1 MDKNSMKARN
11 QDINPCLEEGDASQK
26 CLDSYN
32 YDKSLCSAY
41 FQRYKDCRKYWVSPT
56 GSGIALVLAQQLM
69 VGPDTNIVSLQHH
82 PVVIQAQRDGA
93 EEARWCAT
101 QHALCC

>member
-41 FQRYKDCRKYWVSPT
+41 FQRYKDCRKYWHNV
-56 GSGIALVLAQQLM
+56 M
-69 VGPDTNIVSLQHH
+69 VQRR
-82 PVVIQAQRDGA
+82 RDGVRPNMPSAA
-93 EEARWCAT
+93 ERLEM
-101 QHALCC
+101 LEGIGGKPY